1 MISSGLIKAIW
12 ADERGGILGTLIFLG
27 IVIAIMAIVVVDGT
41 SVYYTYRSAS
51 EVTSEAAE
59 IAANTYSNTRDEAL
73 ASLAAEAYCIE
84 EGYEFISFQ
93 VNREVGNLYEVTC
106 GTQADTYV
114 FKHLP
119 YMKDMVD
126 QQSTNSARP

>member
-1 MISSGLIKAIW
+1 
-12 ADERGGILGTLIFLG
+12 
-27 IVIAIMAIVVVDGT
+27 
-41 SVYYTYRSAS
+41 
-51 EVTSEAAE
+51 
-59 IAANTYSNTRDEAL
+59 
-73 ASLAAEAYCIE
+73 
-84 EGYEFISFQ
+84 
-93 VNREVGNLYEVTC
+93 VGNLYEVTC